1 MSIILQSHEQR
12 IGTHDRELRQLN
24 ESLEDAQNKI
34 VGLDNLSKTII
45 AHDHQVTQTID
56 KNTHSQTASI
66 VGLIK
71 EQEDL
76 RKMVEDLAGRFDR
89 SQDSLSTPRDEAS
102 TGVLLDLGDLK
113 TKVARLIEQHTQMD
127 GEVFFLKSLHESV
140 EELGKQVIKWNHRL
154 PDFNEC
160 N

>member
-1 MSIILQSHEQR
+1 MIIKLHR
-12 IGTHDRELRQLN
+12 PF
-24 ESLEDAQNKI
+24 
-34 VGLDNLSKTII
+34 
-45 AHDHQVTQTID
+45 D

-89 SQDSLSTPRDEAS
+89 SQDSLSTPQDEAS

-127 GEVFFLKSLHESV
+127 GEVSF
-140 EELGKQVIKWNHRL
+140 
-154 PDFNEC
+154 
-160 N
+160 